1 MTWTWAL
8 GTLLLFLNL
17 LQLRY
22 HFPWNH
28 TFKTRMRFYGLVWL
42 LATTL
47 MAYAPLRNLLT

>member
-28 TFKTRMRFYGLVWL
+28 TFKTRMRIYCLVWL